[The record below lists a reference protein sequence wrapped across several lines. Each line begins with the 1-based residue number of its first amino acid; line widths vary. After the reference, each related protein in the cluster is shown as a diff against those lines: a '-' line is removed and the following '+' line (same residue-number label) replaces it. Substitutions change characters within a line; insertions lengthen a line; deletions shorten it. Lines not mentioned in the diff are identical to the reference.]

1 MPKLTKRAIDA
12 LSSKDTE
19 YVIWDSELRGF
30 GIRVWPSGKKTYALK
45 CRLKGKQKKYTI
57 GTHGTLT
64 VDQARTKTI
73 GILSQVK
80 HGIDPS
86 EELRAHKKA
95 LTIADLGKKFLEE
108 YVPTHCK
115 ASTAYEY
122 KRSVEHF
129 INGALGKYKIM
140 DVARPDV
147 AAMHHNLHHI
157 PYQANRTLGVL
168 SKMMNLAEIWGL
180 RQDGSNPCRH
190 VKKYPEKGRERF
202 LSKEE
207 FIRLAEVLDEVE
219 ASGEETHSCINAYR
233 LLMYTGCRLG
243 EIQKL
248 EWAHADFEA
257 NELHLPDSKTGA
269 KTVYLGDAAVEVL
282 KNIERQ
288 EGNPYVIRGKLEG
301 SYLTDL
307 QHPWRRIR
315 AKAGL
320 ANVRIHDL
328 RHSFASNAIAL
339 GMSLPMVGKLLGHTQ
354 IQTTARYAH
363 LASDPIKEA
372 ANLVAQSIAQSTSA
386 T

>member
-1 MPKLTKRAIDA
+1 MAKLTKRIVDA
-12 LSSKDTE
+12 LPVKNTE
-19 YVIWDSELRGF
+19 YAMWDSELRGF
-30 GIRVWPSGKKTYALK
+30 GIRVWPSGKKTYVLK
-45 CRLKGKQKKYTI
+45 CRIKGKQKKITI
-57 GTHGTLT
+57 GTHGVYT
-64 VDQARTKTI
+64 VDQARTNAI
-73 GILSQVK
+73 GYLSEARQ
-80 HGIDPS
+80 GIDPTAAI
-86 EELRAHKKA
+86 RAHKKA
-95 LTIADLGKKFLEE
+95 QTVADLGKRFMEE

-115 ASTAYEY
+115 ESTAYEY

-129 INGALGKYKIM
+129 INGAMGKLKITE
-140 DVARPDV
+140 VARPDV

-168 SKMMNLAEIWGL
+168 SKMMNLAEVWGL

-207 FIRLAEVLDEVE
+207 FVRLAKVLDEVE
-219 ASGEETHSCINAYR
+219 ASGEETKSCVNAYR

-248 EWAHADFEA
+248 EWAHV
-257 NELHLPDSKTGA
+257 NLHTHELHLPDSKTGA
-269 KTVYLGDAAVEVL
+269 KTVYLGEAAVEVL
-282 KNIERQ
+282 KNIEQ
-288 EGNPYVIRGKLEG
+288 LKDNPYVITGKHEG
-301 SYLTDL
+301 AYLTDL

-315 AKAGL
+315 AKAKL
-320 ANVRIHDL
+320 NDVRIHDL

-363 LASDPIKEA
+363 LASDPVKEA
-372 ANLVAQSIAQSTSA
+372 ANLVAQSIAQK
-386 T
+386 

>member
-1 MPKLTKRAIDA
+1 MSKLTKRIIDA
-12 LSSKDTE
+12 LPIKNTDYT
-19 YVIWDSELRGF
+19 IWDSELRGF
-30 GIRVWPSGKKTYALK
+30 GIRIWPSGKKTYVLK
-45 CRLKGKQKKYTI
+45 CRVKGKQKKYTI
-57 GTHGTLT
+57 GTHGVFT
-64 VDQARTKTI
+64 VDQARTNAI
-73 GILSQVK
+73 EYLSEAK
-80 HGIDPS
+80 RGIDKS
-86 EELRAHKKA
+86 AELKAHKNSP
-95 LTIADLGKKFLEE
+95 TMADLGKRFLEE

-129 INGALGKYKIM
+129 INNALGKMKIV
-140 DVARPDV
+140 DISRPDV
-147 AAMHHNLHHI
+147 AAMHHDMRKI

-168 SKMMNLAEIWGL
+168 SKMMNMAEIWGL

-219 ASGEETHSCINAYR
+219 ASGEETKSCVNAYR

-248 EWAHADFEA
+248 EWEHVKFKAQ
-257 NELHLPDSKTGA
+257 ELHLPDSKTGA
-269 KTVYLGDAAVEVL
+269 KTVYLGEAAVDIL
-282 KNIERQ
+282 KNINQ
-288 EGNPYVIRGKLEG
+288 LEGNPYVITGKLKG

-315 AKAGL
+315 GKAKL
-320 ANVRIHDL
+320 DTVRIHDL

-354 IQTTARYAH
+354 IQTTATYAH
-363 LASDPIKEA
+363 LASEPVKEA
-372 ANLVAQSIAQSTSA
+372 ANLVAQSIAQSTP

>member
-1 MPKLTKRAIDA
+1 MSKLTKRTIDA
-12 LSSKDTE
+12 LPIKDSD
-19 YVIWDSELRGF
+19 YAIWDSELRGF
-30 GIRVWPSGKKTYALK
+30 GIRVWPSGKKTYVLK
-45 CRLKGKQKKYTI
+45 CRVKGKQKKYSI
-57 GTHGTLT
+57 GTHGVFT
-64 VDQARTKTI
+64 VDQARTNAI
-73 GILSQVK
+73 EYLSEAK
-80 HGIDPS
+80 RGIDKS
-86 EELRAHKKA
+86 AELKAHKNSP
-95 LTIADLGKKFLEE
+95 TMADLGKRFLEE

-129 INGALGKYKIM
+129 INNAMGKMKIM
-140 DVARPDV
+140 DISRPDV
-147 AAMHHNLHHI
+147 AAMHHDLRKI

-168 SKMMNLAEIWGL
+168 SKMMNMAEIWGL

-202 LSKEE
+202 LSKKE

-219 ASGEETHSCINAYR
+219 ANGKESKSCVNAYR
-233 LLMYTGCRLG
+233 LLMFTGCRLG

-248 EWAHADFEA
+248 EWAHVDFEA
-257 NELHLPDSKTGA
+257 QELHLPDSKTGA
-269 KTVYLGDAAVEVL
+269 KTVYLGEAAVDIL
-282 KNIERQ
+282 KNINQ
-288 EGNPYVIRGKLEG
+288 LEGNPYVITGKLKG

-315 AKAGL
+315 VKAKL
-320 ANVRIHDL
+320 DKVRIHDL

-363 LASDPIKEA
+363 LASDPVKEA
-372 ANLVAQSIAQSTSA
+372 ANLVAQSIAQSTS